1 VAAITLVK
9 GETAALDRTWMSMP
23 DGSTRQVAVHVVHDL
38 PHLVV
43 ESLFGIEDGL
53 WGVLA
58 RGGFGAANLARTR
71 SRGRRSRLVTDEPL
85 DDLGARN
92 WRGHL
97 VAKAATNAVMNRWQ
111 EGPDTPDGVRARL
124 RPGDEAEADY
134 RQRIAGLLGRLD
146 DATIALAISGTRN
159 LSSAWARLPA
169 GGMLRL
175 QWPLPRGAVAGAAA
189 GCGTPGGLSGTSTRT
204 PIHGPTLRGA
214 ARRHAHVMNINMYV
228 INAILI
234 LMVIRQVREHP
245 LDLRSLAVPVLAVGC
260 AAVLFL
266 HSVPGGGND
275 IVLELSGVLVGAVMG
290 AVGGL
295 ATRLRLGA
303 NGRPLG
309 RAGWLAASMWVGG
322 VGARLAFA
330 VAASNGAGPAIARFS
345 VAHHI
350 TGSAAW
356 VAALIM
362 MALADVL
369 TRLVIIYLRG
379 RRLAGPA
386 TTTVRTPAGIHA

>member
-1 VAAITLVK
+1 MAEITLVK
-9 GETAALDRTWMSMP
+9 GETSALDRTWMSMP

-43 ESLFGIEDGL
+43 ESMFGIEDGL

-58 RGGFGAANLARTR
+58 RGGFAAANRARTR
-71 SRGRRSRLVTDEPL
+71 SRGRRARLVTDVPL

-97 VAKAATNAVMNRWQ
+97 VAKAATNAVVNRWQ
-111 EGPDTPDGVRARL
+111 DGPDTPDGVRGRL
-124 RPGDEAEADY
+124 SPDDAADADY
-134 RQRIAGLLGRLD
+134 RQRVSDLLGRLD
-146 DATIALAISGTRN
+146 DETIALAISGTRE
-159 LSSAWARLPA
+159 LGTAWARLPA
-169 GGMLRL
+169 GDTLRL
-175 QWPLPRGAVAGAAA
+175 QWPLRLNPRVEGYVNPDSQPWAGAAR
-189 GCGTPGGLSGTSTRT
+189 GCPEARSGHEHQHVRDQRHPHPHGRPPDPRAPARPAVASRPG
-204 PIHGPTLRGA
+204 
-214 ARRHAHVMNINMYV
+214 ARRGLRRSPVPAFGSRR
-228 INAILI
+228 
-234 LMVIRQVREHP
+234 RQRHGA
-245 LDLRSLAVPVLAVGC
+245 RATC
-260 AAVLFL
+260 
-266 HSVPGGGND
+266 
-275 IVLELSGVLVGAVMG
+275 VLVGAVMG

-303 NGRPLG
+303 DGRPLG

-345 VAHHI
+345 VTHHI

-379 RRLAGPA
+379 RRLANPA
-386 TTTVRTPAGIHA
+386 ASAVRTPAGISA

>member
-9 GETAALDRTWMSMP
+9 GETSALDRTWMSMP

-71 SRGRRSRLVTDEPL
+71 SRGRRARLVTDEPL

-124 RPGDEAEADY
+124 RPGDEADADY

-146 DATIALAISGTRN
+146 DVTIALAISGTRD
-159 LSSAWARLPA
+159 LSSAWGRLPA

-175 QWPLPRGAVAGAAA
+175 QWPLPRAA
-189 GCGTPGGLSGTSTRT
+189 
-204 PIHGPTLRGA
+204 
-214 ARRHAHVMNINMYV
+214 
-228 INAILI
+228 
-234 LMVIRQVREHP
+234 Q
-245 LDLRSLAVPVLAVGC
+245 
-260 AAVLFL
+260 
-266 HSVPGGGND
+266 
-275 IVLELSGVLVGAVMG
+275 
-290 AVGGL
+290 
-295 ATRLRLGA
+295 
-303 NGRPLG
+303 
-309 RAGWLAASMWVGG
+309 
-322 VGARLAFA
+322 
-330 VAASNGAGPAIARFS
+330 
-345 VAHHI
+345 
-350 TGSAAW
+350 
-356 VAALIM
+356 
-362 MALADVL
+362 
-369 TRLVIIYLRG
+369 
-379 RRLAGPA
+379 
-386 TTTVRTPAGIHA
+386 PAG